1 MEKSHRKS
9 LTKRKISVI
18 KPGNRQSKIITQREA
33 YEDGLNRIF
42 SQPPSHLGYKN
53 DIEALLNE
61 LGIKMEE
68 LLYLTISSLS
78 KISRNKNEI
87 KIIASYLYLM
97 PDIIKLLKGKDM
109 KKKEQLIL
117 KDLISLSESMSY
129 EKYQKNFILTK
140 FGDIGSTA
148 YVILDGQVDVL
159 IKSFKNMNISK
170 YDYLF
175 YLANLLKYSEYGL
188 LNEVINENFSKFPL
202 EIYDNFNRMSI
213 GSIKFNDSLL
223 KKNDANIANQ
233 KKEILS
239 DDKEKNNNIN
249 QDNSNKV
256 FILNDENKE
265 IKEFKKVYKI
275 TINKLME
282 MFNLKMTE
290 KKNLIFCTL
299 NDYVN
304 RIELIPDDYKNY
316 IKKIYLKKRNS
327 FFDIKGDEKSKDKID
342 DEEDENG
349 QYNLKIF
356 SYSKVTTLGK
366 GSLFGEIA
374 LQDANSLRTGTIITS
389 SDCHCSILNKK
400 TFDLCLKK
408 GAEKYL
414 KELLNFF
421 IELPI
426 FIGIP
431 ENVFYHKYY
440 TFLSKKNMIRAKNII
455 TQGEKPENIIILQ
468 TGSYGLTTRISLFD
482 LTKLIYHFIKL
493 NLNSRN
499 TNDIFDEDIKKYKRL
514 LRRTQKIINEANS
527 LMNQNLKFKKF
538 YVNEVYI
545 RITDITCPDIVG
557 YKEYVDENGL
567 YAFTIETKSPENIIY
582 ILENKFYNELQS
594 KNVIVKKNQKELLE
608 KKINVMIQRLLIIRN
623 SLVNSFFDS
632 KSEKEI
638 SSLIIKE
645 LEDLSISKLKQKR
658 FLKFKSTE
666 FKFNKNNSND
676 NDNYKINIS
685 PDKDKDNTKFKKI
698 KKLSRNYKISKNLDF
713 NNSEGKTELKQNF
726 LAKSISS
733 SYKKNNNFKR
743 PNTNNKT
750 SKKVMNLYKSSRN
763 FNSAKKINENNNLFN
778 KKNFFLDMDYSK
790 EKSQISSQNLKE
802 LNLNFK
808 LKQANMPKSSYEKI
822 DEVRSVKSSYTPKL
836 NSAHGSCKNFQ
847 TNGIFLNNLVWEEI
861 KLKIRNQINYNYKH
875 VNYSS
880 THRNKNL
887 NFFEQS
893 SSFKSN
899 NFDEA
904 KPPFTSDR
912 FYNAKIM
919 NKNKDNNLNIKL
931 INKTPKLYKSSS
943 ELSFQKKIR
952 LKSSNHFNSAK
963 LLKIK
968 NNISDEITDIAFDHN
983 LMNNYNHMFYPEK
996 ISVPKIN
1003 LRIKKM
1009 FSPQEINFMRQMNRK
1024 NKALNILK
1032 YYEKKCEK
1040 YRLDRNIYY
1049 NNNLKNRMKL
1059 FYGTERTK
1067 IKI

>member
-1 MEKSHRKS
+1 MEKSQRRS
-9 LTKRKISVI
+9 MTKRKISMI
-18 KPGNRQSKIITQREA
+18 KTGNRQSIIITQREA
-33 YEDGLNRIF
+33 YENGLNKIF
-42 SQPPSHLGYKN
+42 SQPPSHLGYKS

-61 LGIKMEE
+61 LGLKMDE
-68 LLYLTISSLS
+68 LLYLAISSLS

-117 KDLISLSESMSY
+117 KDLISLSESMTY

-202 EIYDNFNRMSI
+202 EIYDNFNRTSI
-213 GSIKFNDSLL
+213 SSIKFNDSLL
-223 KKNDANIANQ
+223 KKNDTNIQNQ
-233 KKEILS
+233 KKEKLS
-239 DDKEKNNNIN
+239 DEKAKNNNIN
-249 QDNSNKV
+249 KDNSNKV

-275 TINKLME
+275 TINNLME

-299 NDYVN
+299 NDYIN

-327 FFDIKGDEKSKDKID
+327 FFDIKDKEKKDD

-356 SYSKVTTLGK
+356 SYSKVATLGK
-366 GSLFGEIA
+366 GTLFGEIA

-389 SDCHCSILNKK
+389 SDCHCSVLNKK

-426 FIGIP
+426 FNGIP

-440 TFLSKKNMIRAKNII
+440 TFLSKKNMIRGKNII
-455 TQGEKPENIIILQ
+455 TQGEKPENIVILQ

-493 NLNSRN
+493 NLNNRN
-499 TNDIFDEDIKKYKRL
+499 SNDLFDEEIKKYKRL
-514 LRRTQKIINEANS
+514 LRKTQKIINEATS
-527 LMNQNLKFKKF
+527 IMNQNLKFKKF

-557 YKEYVDENGL
+557 YKEYVDENGF

-666 FKFNKNNSND
+666 FKFNKNNKDSKD
-676 NDNYKINIS
+676 NDNFKINIS
-685 PDKDKDNTKFKKI
+685 PEKEGTKFKKI
-698 KKLSRNYKISKNLDF
+698 KKMSRNYKINKNIDF
-713 NNSEGKTELKQNF
+713 DNSESKTELKQNF

-733 SYKKNNNFKR
+733 SYTKNNFLKR
-743 PNTNNKT
+743 PNTNNKI
-750 SKKVMNLYKSSRN
+750 SKKVINLYKSSSRN
-763 FNSAKKINENNNLFN
+763 FNSAKKINENNNFIN

-790 EKSQISSQNLKE
+790 EKSQLSSQNLKE
-802 LNLNFK
+802 LNINFK
-808 LKQANMPKSSYEKI
+808 LKQKMLPKSSYKKV
-822 DEVRSVKSSYTPKL
+822 DEVQCAKSSYTPKL
-836 NSAHGSCKNFQ
+836 NSAHDSCKKFH
-847 TNGIFLNNLVWEEI
+847 TSGIFLNNLVWEEI
-861 KLKIRNQINYNYKH
+861 KSKIRNQLNYNYNH

-893 SSFKSN
+893 SSFKTN
-899 NFDEA
+899 NVDEI

-919 NKNKDNNLNIKL
+919 TKNIDNNFNIKL

-943 ELSFQKKIR
+943 ELSLQKKIR

-963 LLKIK
+963 LLKIN
-968 NNISDEITDIAFDHN
+968 NNISEEITDIAFDN
-983 LMNNYNHMFYPEK
+983 NMMNNYNHFLYPEK
-996 ISVPKIN
+996 IAVPKIN

-1009 FSPQEINFMRQMNRK
+1009 FSPQEVNFMRQLNRK
-1024 NKALNILK
+1024 NKVLNILK

>member
-9 LTKRKISVI
+9 ITKRKISVI

-33 YEDGLNRIF
+33 YENGLNKIF

-78 KISRNKNEI
+78 RISRNKNEI

-117 KDLISLSESMSY
+117 KDLISLSESMTY

-188 LNEVINENFSKFPL
+188 LNEAINENFSKFPL
-202 EIYDNFNRMSI
+202 EIYDSFNRTSI
-213 GSIKFNDSLL
+213 GSIKYNDSLL
-223 KKNDANIANQ
+223 KKNDSNIPNQ
-233 KKEILS
+233 KKEILT
-239 DDKEKNNNIN
+239 DDKAKINNIN

-304 RIELIPDDYKNY
+304 RIELIPDDYRNY
-316 IKKIYLKKRNS
+316 IKKIYLKKRKS
-327 FFDIKGDEKSKDKID
+327 FLDINDKEKNKDKVD
-342 DEEDENG
+342 DDEDENG

-356 SYSKVTTLGK
+356 SYSKVATLGK
-366 GSLFGEIA
+366 GTLFGEIA

-426 FIGIP
+426 FIGIQ

-440 TFLSKKNMIRAKNII
+440 TFLSKKNMIRGKNII
-455 TQGEKPENIIILQ
+455 TQGEKPENIVILQ

-493 NLNSRN
+493 NLNNRN

-514 LRRTQKIINEANS
+514 LRRTQKIINDANS

-582 ILENKFYNELQS
+582 ILENKIYNELQS

-658 FLKFKSTE
+658 FLKFKSTA
-666 FKFNKNNSND
+666 FKFNKNNKDSKD
-676 NDNYKINIS
+676 NDNFKINIS
-685 PDKDKDNTKFKKI
+685 PEKEKFKKI
-698 KKLSRNYKISKNLDF
+698 KKLSRNFKINKNLDF
-713 NNSEGKTELKQNF
+713 NNSESKTELKQNF
-726 LAKSISS
+726 VAKSISS
-733 SYKKNNNFKR
+733 SYNKNNNFKR
-743 PNTNNKT
+743 PNTNKKI
-750 SKKVMNLYKSSRN
+750 SKRVMNLYKSSRN

-778 KKNFFLDMDYSK
+778 KKNFFLDVNYSK
-790 EKSQISSQNLKE
+790 EKSQISSHNLKE

-808 LKQANMPKSSYEKI
+808 LKQKKMPKSSYKKI
-822 DEVRSVKSSYTPKL
+822 DEVQCAENSYTPKL
-836 NSAHGSCKNFQ
+836 NSAHDSCKNFQ

-861 KLKIRNQINYNYKH
+861 KSKIRNQFNYNYKH
-875 VNYSS
+875 ENYSS

-893 SSFKSN
+893 SSFKTN
-899 NFDEA
+899 NFDET

-912 FYNAKIM
+912 FYNDKIM
-919 NKNKDNNLNIKL
+919 TKNKDNNLNIKL

-943 ELSFQKKIR
+943 ELSLQKKIR

-963 LLKIK
+963 LLKINK
-968 NNISDEITDIAFDHN
+968 NISEEITDIAFDN
-983 LMNNYNHMFYPEK
+983 NMMNNYNHFFYPEK
-996 ISVPKIN
+996 IVVPKIN

-1040 YRLDRNIYY
+1040 YRLERKIYY